1 MVTSHANNVTRDKKE
16 PKGEGRQKP
25 FFFLRKIQKRFCMR
39 FLHAIFH
46 AQKTQNNLDFVHI
59 DTGAKRIVQAIFFA
73 NGKNEGENNGR

>member
-1 MVTSHANNVTRDKKE
+1 MATSHANNAARDKKNQ
-16 PKGEGRQKP
+16 KGGQAKALL
-25 FFFLRKIQKRFCMR
+25 FLRKIQKWFCMR

-73 NGKNEGENNGR
+73 NGKNEEGK